1 MTAFWGKHPSSR
13 PVNNQTIQYLGDKAS
28 YPTTA
33 FGPGVFQ
40 VRVAS
45 PVAGVVAFDSSTI
58 VTTAATGIV
67 INANEAAFFTVTQG
81 QFMAWS
87 SSTTSTFSLTVT
99 EMA

>member
-1 MTAFWGKHPSSR
+1 MSYWSKAPSSR

-28 YPTTA
+28 YATAA
-33 FGPGVFQ
+33 FGSGVFQ

-45 PVAGVVAFDSSTI
+45 PTAGVVAFDSAT
-58 VTTAATGIV
+58 VTTTPATGII
-67 INANEAAFFTVTQG
+67 INANEAAFFTVTSG